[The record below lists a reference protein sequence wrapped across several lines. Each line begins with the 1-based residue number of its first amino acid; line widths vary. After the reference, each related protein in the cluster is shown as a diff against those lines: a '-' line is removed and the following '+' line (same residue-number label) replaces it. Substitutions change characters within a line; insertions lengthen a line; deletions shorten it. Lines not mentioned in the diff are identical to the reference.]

1 MTLIGNRIFFPQTSS
16 IRAFSKT
23 SLYSILAHWGQWTY
37 HRKISLSRFFILVI
51 HTTFI
56 NAYNSTLP
64 VHMLCKAIENLK
76 LQARKDPIDM
86 WKLHFILLSNC
97 KEQATITKLM
107 NAKISMSIT
116 LLIWLHVC
124 LAFYHMQSMTTESNT
139 TLESLTEYM
148 LNSELWFHQYCK
160 RVTV

>member
-1 MTLIGNRIFFPQTSS
+1 MIFFPQTSS

-23 SLYSILAHWGQWTY
+23 TSLYSILAQWGQWTY
-37 HRKISLSRFFILVI
+37 HRKISLSRFFLLVV
-51 HTTFI
+51 HTKFI

-76 LQARKDPIDM
+76 LQARKDPLDM

-116 LLIWLHVC
+116 SLIWLHVC
-124 LAFYHMQSMTTESNT
+124 LAFYHMQSMTTES
-139 TLESLTEYM
+139 TEYL
-148 LNSELWFHQYCK
+148 LNSELWFPQYIQ
-160 RVTV
+160 RITV

>member
-1 MTLIGNRIFFPQTSS
+1 MIFFPQTSS

-23 SLYSILAHWGQWTY
+23 ASLYSILAQWGQWTY
-37 HRKISLSRFFILVI
+37 HRKISLSWFFLLVV

-56 NAYNSTLP
+56 SAYNSTLP

-76 LQARKDPIDM
+76 SQARKDPLDM

-107 NAKISMSIT
+107 NFNVHHLVNLTTRMSCFLSHAKHDNRIKHNS
-116 LLIWLHVC
+116 WKPYRVHV
-124 LAFYHMQSMTTESNT
+124 E
-139 TLESLTEYM
+139 
-148 LNSELWFHQYCK
+148 
-160 RVTV
+160 